1 MIRLSTPL
9 VLGLA
14 LVTFACNENKPGP
27 TPATA
32 ETTKA
37 NAETATTAEAPQG
50 PGAAEAKPAV
60 DAKPKGAAVG
70 QPAPDFELK
79 DLKGESVKLSSFKGK
94 VVVLEW
100 FNPGC
105 PYVKASHTKGSLVG
119 TAKKHLDGGGV
130 WLTINS
136 NAEGKQG
143 ASMDENKQAAEQY
156 GFSHPLLL
164 DTEGTAGK
172 QYGATHTPHMFVINE
187 EGTLVYAGAIDNSP
201 DGSGESPKG
210 GTLVN
215 HVTEAL
221 KDVSEKKPV
230 RTPETE
236 AYGCSVKY
244 KS

>member
-1 MIRLSTPL
+1 MTRFSAPL
-9 VLGLA
+9 ILGLA
-14 LVTFACNENKPGP
+14 LVAFACNENKPGP

-37 NAETATTAEAPQG
+37 NANTAEAPKE
-50 PGAAEAKPAV
+50 PGAAEPKPEAE
-60 DAKPKGAAVG
+60 AKPKGIAVG

-79 DLKGESVKLSSFKGK
+79 DMKGESVKLSSYKGK

-119 TAKKHLDGGGV
+119 AAKKHTEGGGV

-136 NAEGKQG
+136 AAEGKQG

-156 GFSHPLLL
+156 GFSHPLLF
-164 DTEGTAGK
+164 DAEGTVGK

-187 EGTLVYAGAIDNSP
+187 EGTVVYAGAIDNSP
-201 DGSGESPKG
+201 DGAGESPKG

-215 HVTEAL
+215 HVAEAL
-221 KDVSEKKPV
+221 KDIAEKKPV